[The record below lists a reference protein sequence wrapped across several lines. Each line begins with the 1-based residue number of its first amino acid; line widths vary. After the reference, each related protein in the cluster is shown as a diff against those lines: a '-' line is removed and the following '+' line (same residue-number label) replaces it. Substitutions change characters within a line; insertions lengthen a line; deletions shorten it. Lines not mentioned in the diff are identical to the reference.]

1 MKTHQ
6 LHLSLVWSL
15 AIAMIAVPGH
25 SQTVNLD
32 AETAADMAVQAS
44 TLTIAAAERVDAT
57 QSTIKAADAARLPVL
72 TANARYTRHS
82 AVPEFGVP
90 TENPNE
96 PVFILFPNIQNHYR
110 VDLSVSQPIY
120 TGGAIS
126 ASREAARLDESAAT
140 WSQSRTTLDLGYS
153 ARALYWS
160 AVAAAAGV
168 EVAEAQLKRTQR
180 LLDDARA
187 LREAGMAV
195 NADVFA
201 AEARSSAAEVD
212 IIRTRNEE
220 AKAMERLRSLL
231 GIAANTMISL
241 AGNGPEEIPQPPS
254 PRPDLEQAALD
265 NRPELKITD
274 AYIEGLGARSR
285 SVNAARKPMVAA
297 TGQYLLARPNQRFL
311 PPVDE
316 RNDSWLVSIA
326 ASWQIFDGSRAKE
339 QVATVRAEQRA
350 MQQDRSELE
359 RQIRLEVAITR
370 LELESALEAIASADA
385 SAAAAE
391 AWEEASSERYAAGI
405 AMLAEMLDAQADLAA
420 AEMAQVR
427 SRASAWLADAA
438 LRRAVGR

>member
-1 MKTHQ
+1 MNTLQFHIV
-6 LHLSLVWSL
+6 LAAALVVG
-15 AIAMIAVPGH
+15 ATAVPCH
-25 SQTVNLD
+25 SENLHLD
-32 AETAADMAVQAS
+32 AEEAAQMAVRAS
-44 TLTIAAAERVDAT
+44 TLTAAAADRVEAS
-57 QSTIKAADAARLPVL
+57 QSTVKAADAARLPVL
-72 TANARYTRHS
+72 TANAGYIRHS

-126 ASREAARLDESAAT
+126 ASREAARTDESAAS
-140 WSQSRTTLDLGYS
+140 WSETLSTLDLS
-153 ARALYWS
+153 NHARMLYWS

-168 EVAEAQLKRTQR
+168 DVAEAQLKRTRR

-201 AEARSSAAEVD
+201 AEARFSAAEVD

-220 AKAMERLRSLL
+220 AQALTRLQSLL
-231 GIAANTMISL
+231 GIAPGTMITL
-241 AGNGPEEIPQPPS
+241 EGAGTAEVPPPPP
-254 PRPDLEQAALD
+254 PRVDLEGDALD

-274 AYIEGLGARSR
+274 AYIEGLGARAR
-285 SVNAARKPMVAA
+285 SVNAARKPTVAA

-316 RNDSWLVSIA
+316 RNDSWSVGVA
-326 ASWQIFDGSRAKE
+326 ASWQFFDGSRTKE
-339 QVATVRAEQRA
+339 QVATVHAEQRA
-350 MQQDRSELE
+350 MQQDRGELE
-359 RQIRLEVAITR
+359 RQIRLEVATAR
-370 LELESALEAIASADA
+370 LELESALKAIASADA

-391 AWEEASSERYAAGI
+391 AWEESSSERYAAGI
-405 AMLAEMLDAQADLAA
+405 AMLSELLDAQADLAA

>member
-1 MKTHQ
+1 MKNYQ
-6 LHLSLVWSL
+6 FHLVLAPSL
-15 AIAMIAVPGH
+15 AVAMVAVPGH

-32 AETAADMAVQAS
+32 AETAARMAVQAS
-44 TLTIAAAERVDAT
+44 TLTTAAADRVEAS
-57 QSTIKAADAARLPVL
+57 QSTVKAADSARLPVL
-72 TANARYTRHS
+72 TANAGYTRHS

-90 TENPNE
+90 TEDPNE

-110 VDLSVSQPIY
+110 VDLTVSQPIY

-126 ASREAARLDESAAT
+126 ASREAARTDESAAT
-140 WSQSRTTLDLGYS
+140 WSQSRIALDLGYS
-153 ARALYWS
+153 ARTLYWS

-168 EVAEAQLKRTQR
+168 DVAEAQLKRTQR

-195 NADVFA
+195 DADVFA
-201 AEARSSAAEVD
+201 AEARFSAAEVD

-220 AKAMERLRSLL
+220 AKALERLRSLL

-241 AGNGPEEIPQPPS
+241 AGNGIEEVPQPPS
-254 PRPDLEQAALD
+254 PRPDLEHAALD
-265 NRPELKITD
+265 IRPELKITD
-274 AYIEGLGARSR
+274 AYIEGLGARAR

-316 RNDSWLVSIA
+316 RNDSWMVGVA
-326 ASWQIFDGSRAKE
+326 ASWQLFDGSRAKE
-339 QVATVRAEQRA
+339 QAATVQAEQRA

-359 RQIRLEVAITR
+359 RQIRLEVATAR
-370 LELESALEAIASADA
+370 LELESALNAMTSTDA

-391 AWEEASSERYAAGI
+391 AWEEASSERYAAGL
-405 AMLAEMLDAQADLAA
+405 AMLSELLDAQADLAA

-427 SRASAWLADAA
+427 ARASAWLADAA

>member
-1 MKTHQ
+1 MNTLQFHIV
-6 LHLSLVWSL
+6 LAAALVVGTT
-15 AIAMIAVPGH
+15 AVPCH
-25 SQTVNLD
+25 SENLHLD
-32 AETAADMAVQAS
+32 AEEAAKMAVQAS
-44 TLTIAAAERVDAT
+44 TLTAAAADRVDAS
-57 QSTIKAADAARLPVL
+57 QSTVKAADAARLPVL
-72 TANARYTRHS
+72 TANASYVRHS

-90 TENPNE
+90 TEDPNE

-126 ASREAARLDESAAT
+126 ASREAARKDESAAT
-140 WSQSRTTLDLGYS
+140 WSETLTALDLAYS
-153 ARALYWS
+153 ARMSYWS
-160 AVAAAAGV
+160 AVAAASGV
-168 EVAEAQLKRTQR
+168 DVADAQLKRTQR

-201 AEARSSAAEVD
+201 AEARFSAAEVD

-220 AKAMERLRSLL
+220 AKALTRLRSLL
-231 GIAANTMISL
+231 GIAPGTMISL
-241 AGNGPEEIPQPPS
+241 EGAGTAEVPPPPP
-254 PRPDLEQAALD
+254 PRVNIEGDALE

-274 AYIEGLGARSR
+274 AYIDGLSARAR
-285 SVNAARKPMVAA
+285 SVNAVRKPAVAA

-316 RNDSWLVSIA
+316 RNNSWSVGVA
-326 ASWQIFDGSRAKE
+326 ASWRFFDGSRTKE
-339 QVATVRAEQRA
+339 QVATVQAEQRA
-350 MQQDRSELE
+350 LQHDRSELE
-359 RQIRLEVAITR
+359 RQILLEVATAR
-370 LELESALEAIASADA
+370 LELESALEAVASTDT
-385 SAAAAE
+385 SAAAAK

-405 AMLAEMLDAQADLAA
+405 AMLSELLDAQADLAA

>member
-1 MKTHQ
+1 MNPRYQ
-6 LHLSLVWSL
+6 IPILVTSL
-15 AIAMIAVPGH
+15 AVVGNVLCAAENL
-25 SQTVNLD
+25 TLD
-32 AETAADMAVQAS
+32 ADLAVRMAIEAS
-44 TLTIAAAERVDAT
+44 TLSAAAADRVAAT
-57 QSTIKAADAARLPVL
+57 QSTVKAADAARLPVL
-72 TANARYTRHS
+72 TTNARYTRHS

-126 ASREAARLDESAAT
+126 ASREAARTDESAAS
-140 WSQSRTTLDLGYS
+140 WSETLSTLDLSNY
-153 ARALYWS
+153 ARMLYWS

-168 EVAEAQLKRTQR
+168 DVAEAQLKRTQR

-201 AEARSSAAEVD
+201 AEARFSAAEVD

-220 AKAMERLRSLL
+220 AQALTRLQSLL
-231 GIAANTMISL
+231 GIAPGTMITL
-241 AGNGPEEIPQPPS
+241 EGAGTAEVPPPPP
-254 PRPDLEQAALD
+254 PRVDLEGDALD

-274 AYIEGLGARSR
+274 AYIEGLGARAR
-285 SVNAARKPMVAA
+285 SVNAARKPTVAA

-316 RNDSWLVSIA
+316 RNDSWSVGVA
-326 ASWQIFDGSRAKE
+326 ASWQFFDGSRTKE
-339 QVATVRAEQRA
+339 QVATVHAEQRA
-350 MQQDRSELE
+350 MQQDRGELE
-359 RQIRLEVAITR
+359 RQIRLEVATAR
-370 LELESALEAIASADA
+370 LELESALKAIASADA

-391 AWEEASSERYAAGI
+391 AWEESSSERYAAGI
-405 AMLAEMLDAQADLAA
+405 AMLSELLDAQADLAA

>member
-1 MKTHQ
+1 
-6 LHLSLVWSL
+6 
-15 AIAMIAVPGH
+15 
-25 SQTVNLD
+25 
-32 AETAADMAVQAS
+32 
-44 TLTIAAAERVDAT
+44 
-57 QSTIKAADAARLPVL
+57 VL
-72 TANARYTRHS
+72 TANAGYIRHS

-126 ASREAARLDESAAT
+126 ASREAARTDESAAS
-140 WSQSRTTLDLGYS
+140 WSERLSTLDLS
-153 ARALYWS
+153 NHARMLYWS

-168 EVAEAQLKRTQR
+168 DVAEAQLERTQR

-195 NADVFA
+195 NADVYA
-201 AEARSSAAEVD
+201 AEARFSAAEVD

-220 AKAMERLRSLL
+220 TKALTRLQSLL
-231 GIAANTMISL
+231 GIAPGTKISL
-241 AGNGPEEIPQPPS
+241 DGAGTAEVPPPPP
-254 PRPDLEQAALD
+254 PRVDLEGDALE

-274 AYIEGLGARSR
+274 AYIEGLSARAR
-285 SVNAARKPMVAA
+285 SVNAVRKPTVAA

-316 RNDSWLVSIA
+316 RNDSWSVGVA
-326 ASWQIFDGSRAKE
+326 ASWQFFDGSRTKE
-339 QVATVRAEQRA
+339 QVATVQAEQRA
-350 MQQDRSELE
+350 LQHDRSELE
-359 RQIRLEVAITR
+359 RQILLEVATAR
-370 LELESALEAIASADA
+370 LELESALEAVASTDT
-385 SAAAAE
+385 SAAAAK

-405 AMLAEMLDAQADLAA
+405 AMLSELLDAQADLAA

>member
-1 MKTHQ
+1 MNTQQ
-6 LHLSLVWSL
+6 LHFAL
-15 AIAMIAVPGH
+15 AVALFVGATAIPCH
-25 SQTVNLD
+25 SENLHLD
-32 AETAADMAVQAS
+32 AEEAAQMAVRAS
-44 TLTIAAAERVDAT
+44 TLTVAAADRVEAS
-57 QSTIKAADAARLPVL
+57 QSTVKAADAARLPVL
-72 TANARYTRHS
+72 TANAGYIRHS

-90 TENPNE
+90 TENPDD

-110 VDLSVSQPIY
+110 VDLSVSQPIW

-126 ASREAARLDESAAT
+126 ASREAARTDESAAT
-140 WSQSRTTLDLGYS
+140 WSQSRTALDLGYS
-153 ARALYWS
+153 ARTLYWS

-201 AEARSSAAEVD
+201 AEARFSAAEVD

-220 AKAMERLRSLL
+220 AQALTRLRSLL
-231 GIAANTMISL
+231 GVAANTMISL
-241 AGNGPEEIPQPPS
+241 AGTGTEKVPQPPS
-254 PRPDLEQAALD
+254 PRTDLEEAALD

-274 AYIEGLGARSR
+274 AYIEGLGARAR
-285 SVNAARKPMVAA
+285 SVNAARKPTVAA

-316 RNDSWLVSIA
+316 RNDSWMVGVS
-326 ASWQIFDGSRAKE
+326 ASWRFFDGSRTKE
-339 QVATVRAEQRA
+339 QVATVQAEQRA
-350 MQQDRSELE
+350 MQHDRSELE
-359 RQIRLEVAITR
+359 RQIRLEVATTR
-370 LELESALEAIASADA
+370 LELESALKAIASADTT
-385 SAAAAE
+385 AAAAE

-405 AMLAEMLDAQADLAA
+405 AMLSELLDAQADLAA
-420 AEMAQVR
+420 AQMAQVR